1 MNRKSYCKNLL
12 TAIDWIIIKLVLS
25 NSDNNSEG
33 KVDVLLKIFNVDQD
47 LDDCGNGHNVRRKQN
62 HCYKRPA
69 LFPAIDLFNYIPD
82 LLQISDIL
90 MECFFRDLFKRNDFE
105 QNVKEKI
112 EKKNHEQELQ
122 MGGGKKIKPVVY
134 DILVFEN
141 RQICDL
147 DDITLPTIYLTNNIP
162 NEITCNNINI

>member
-1 MNRKSYCKNLL
+1 M
-12 TAIDWIIIKLVLS
+12 
-25 NSDNNSEG
+25 
-33 KVDVLLKIFNVDQD
+33 
-47 LDDCGNGHNVRRKQN
+47 
-62 HCYKRPA
+62 
-69 LFPAIDLFNYIPD
+69 
-82 LLQISDIL
+82 
-90 MECFFRDLFKRNDFE
+90 FFRDLFKRNDFE

-134 DILVFEN
+134 NILVFEN

>member
-1 MNRKSYCKNLL
+1 
-12 TAIDWIIIKLVLS
+12 WIA
-25 NSDNNSEG
+25 
-33 KVDVLLKIFNVDQD
+33 
-47 LDDCGNGHNVRRKQN
+47 
-62 HCYKRPA
+62 CYKRPA

-90 MECFFRDLFKRNDFE
+90 MECSLEIYLKEMILNKTSRKRL
-105 QNVKEKI
+105 KKKI
-112 EKKNHEQELQ
+112 MSRLNYFLEELQ

-134 DILVFEN
+134 NILVFEN

-162 NEITCNNINI
+162 NEITSILDCKLIVEEDSVVAVVE